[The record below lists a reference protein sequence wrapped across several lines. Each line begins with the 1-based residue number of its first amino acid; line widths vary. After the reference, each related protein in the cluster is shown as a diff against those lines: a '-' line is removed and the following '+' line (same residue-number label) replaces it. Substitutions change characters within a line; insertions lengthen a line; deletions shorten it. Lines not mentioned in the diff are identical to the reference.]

1 MNAIIREPISETLLA
16 STATPTPAL
25 NADETIGW
33 KTEAQRLAQAANR
46 RARELEDRASVVI

>member
-33 KTEAQRLAQAANR
+33 KTEAQRLARAAKGLSLNNR
-46 RARELEDRASVVI
+46 IGG

>member
-1 MNAIIREPISETLLA
+1 MNAIIHEPISETLLA
-16 STATPTPAL
+16 CTATPIPAL

-46 RARELEDRASVVI
+46 RARELR